1 MVRKVPWRG
10 VGLGLAGL
18 WAVAMLGCL
27 HAPMLWSPDGRW
39 LAYTM
44 AVRSDQPS
52 LEPGWL
58 FETAPRNRASGLDLT
73 IREAQAL
80 KPAEAGPRGG
90 TGVLLYRLWATR
102 ADTGESVLLEN
113 ARGPLTTPCWSPG
126 GQALAFGRL
135 VPEGE
140 GRARFEVVVQEAP
153 DRQRILLTRPVNDF
167 QARAG
172 DLPGLALAWSPDG
185 RYLAVPLL
193 LQTLSLGIIRADNGR
208 LLKIIED
215 AYLPS
220 WSPDGTRLAFVQ
232 GSDQE
237 SLAYIDHNFAAPR
250 HLAEIGQTSQAPCW
264 FRDGRSLA
272 VLARR
277 AVPFRR
283 QLPLPSPQVELLQ
296 VHIESGKVEPLTTLV
311 DEPGDRD
318 RAYNGSSFS
327 FDRDGTDLFYVSDIE
342 GQLCEITW
350 YRPGT
355 GETVEKFHPLDP
367 TIRIGA
373 LAVSPQGKTLA
384 LRVGS
389 PGDLSVPA
397 LWDLESRRFTPLVA
411 DDAARLEW
419 LALLVRTAQTLLRG
433 SLPARDAQN
442 HAIDRPTLLP
452 VLGELPSNPDIG
464 SRLHKLARIG
474 RPLCDRPDGAPTAS
488 PALLEVLAEARL
500 FFDYL
505 REDYPAALASI
516 EALESHLPT
525 RDQRLRLLSVRAQVY
540 LAQKQFDQA
549 TQTIAFLQ
557 SIDARPGQVIEQ
569 TPNGPALSGEPNA
582 TRQWPAYLSEK
593 SAELASTSPGAGR
606 DHPLGN
612 RNPDNPNPNA
622 DLLPGL
628 VRPLPLVPM
637 IQVPPDPFQLPP
649 GLPQPPEAGPNR
661 RLPQ

>member
-1 MVRKVPWRG
+1 M
-10 VGLGLAGL
+10 GLC
-18 WAVAMLGCL
+18 AVAMLGCL
-27 HAPMLWSPDGRW
+27 HAPVLWSPDGRW

-44 AVRSDQPS
+44 AVRSDQPG
-52 LEPGWL
+52 LVPGWL
-58 FETAPRNRASGLDLT
+58 FETAPRTRASGLDLT
-73 IREAQAL
+73 IREARAL
-80 KPAEAGPRGG
+80 KPAEARPQVG
-90 TGVLLYRLWATR
+90 TGVLSYRLWATR

-153 DRQRILLTRPVNDF
+153 DRQRIVLTRPVNDF

-172 DLPGLALAWSPDG
+172 DLPGLAVAWSPDG

-208 LLKIIED
+208 ILKIIED

-237 SLAYIDHNFAAPR
+237 SLQYIDHNFAAPR

-277 AVPFRR
+277 TVPFRR
-283 QLPLPSPQVELLQ
+283 PPASPQVELLQ
-296 VHIESGKVEPLTTLV
+296 VHIESGKIELLTTLV

-327 FDRDGTDLFYVSDIE
+327 FDRDGTELFYVSDIE
-342 GQLCEITW
+342 NQLCEITW
-350 YRPGT
+350 FRPRT
-355 GETVEKFHPLDP
+355 GETAEKFHPLDP

-397 LWDLESRRFTPLVA
+397 LWDLESRRLTPLVA

-419 LALLVRTAQTLLRG
+419 LALLVRTAQTLLRS
-433 SLPARDAQN
+433 SLPARDTQN
-442 HAIDRPTLLP
+442 RAIDRPTLLP
-452 VLGELPSNPDIG
+452 VPGELPANPDIG

-488 PALLEVLAEARL
+488 PALLEVLSEARL

-505 REDYPAALASI
+505 REDYHATLADI
-516 EALESHLPT
+516 DALESRLPT

-549 TQTIAFLQ
+549 AQTIAFLQ
-557 SIDARPGQVIEQ
+557 SIDAKPGQLIEQ
-569 TPNGPALSGEPNA
+569 TPTGPALIGEPNEI
-582 TRQWPAYLSEK
+582 RQWPTYLSER
-593 SAELASTSPGAGR
+593 SAELARSSSGAGR
-606 DHPLGN
+606 DHPLGH

-628 VRPLPLVPM
+628 GGPLPFGPM

-649 GLPQPPEAGPNR
+649 GLQQRPEAVPNR